1 MPLRL
6 VVLISGTGSNMADL
20 LRRVREHPDAGLDV
34 VAVGADWEAPGLASA
49 RNHGVETFVV
59 EFPGSDRRAEW
70 GEKLADTV
78 EAYSP
83 DVVVLSGLMRLVPPD
98 VVRHFEGRLINTH
111 PSYLPDFPGPHAV
124 RDQVEAG
131 VREAGASIIVVD
143 NGVDTGPII
152 EQQHVAVMPDDSE
165 ESLHNR
171 IKQTERDLL
180 WRVLTELAAGQRRL
194 PVGQD

>member
-20 LRRVREHPDAGLDV
+20 LRRVREYPDAGLDV
-34 VAVGADWEAPGLASA
+34 VAVGADRVAPGLASA
-49 RNHGVETFVV
+49 KDHGVETFVV

-83 DVVVLSGLMRLVPPD
+83 DLVVLSGLMRLVPPD
-98 VVRHFEGRLINTH
+98 VVRRFEGRLINTH

-131 VREAGASIIVVD
+131 VSQAGASIIVVD

-152 EQQHVAVMPDDSE
+152 EQQRVAVMPDDTE

>member
-20 LRRVREHPDAGLDV
+20 LRRVREHPDVGLEV
-34 VAVGADWEAPGLASA
+34 VAVGSDREAPGLKSA
-49 RNHGVETFVV
+49 REAGVETFVV
-59 EFPGSDRRAEW
+59 EFPGPDHRAEW
-70 GEKLADTV
+70 GQTLAGTV
-78 EAYSP
+78 ETYSP
-83 DVVVLSGLMRLVPPD
+83 DLVVLSGLMRLVPPD

-111 PSYLPDFPGPHAV
+111 PSFLPHFPGPHAV
-124 RDQVEAG
+124 RDQIEAG
-131 VREAGASIIVVD
+131 VTEAGASIIVVD

-152 EQQHVAVMPDDSE
+152 EQQRVAVMPEDSE

-171 IKQTERDLL
+171 IKQTERELL